1 MKITKDTL
9 RQLVKEELTELQ
21 EQTMSLPPGEEGG
34 RQLEVPEP
42 GQTKAP
48 YGLGADGHLNLK
60 TIAKM
65 QDDMVKIAGKL
76 KGFTNNYFKAIGGS
90 EGQGD
95 SNLRKLNVR
104 ARRVAAA
111 LEELD
116 EDIEM
121 NLVAQAARYEL
132 REESDTLEEM
142 IREEIQAV
150 LVEDMEKKTK
160 ISAWEDW
167 CDGKSKTWPTV
178 NGVELKVDS
187 MPLSLRM
194 TCKAKANRAWK
205 KRTQSR

>member
-1 MKITKDTL
+1 MNITKDTL

-65 QDDMVKIAGKL
+65 QDDMVKLAGKL
-76 KGFTNNYFKAIGGS
+76 KGFTNNYFKALGGS

-104 ARRVAAA
+104 AGRVAAA

-142 IREEIQAV
+142 IREEIEAALSERVDPVKLAKDRADKQCAKHG
-150 LVEDMEKKTK
+150 EGSDQCKKFRK
-160 ISAWEDW
+160 RHKDAERSA
-167 CDGKSKTWPTV
+167 
-178 NGVELKVDS
+178 
-187 MPLSLRM
+187 R
-194 TCKAKANRAWK
+194 K
-205 KRTQSR
+205 K

>member
-9 RQLVKEELTELQ
+9 KQLIKEELATVLAEQ
-21 EQTMSLPPGEEGG
+21 EPTMSRPGEEGG
-34 RQLEVPEP
+34 RQLEVPKP

-65 QDDMVKIAGKL
+65 QDDMLKLAGKL

-116 EDIEM
+116 GDIEM
-121 NLVAQAARYEL
+121 NLVTQAARYEL
-132 REESDTLEEM
+132 RDE
-142 IREEIQAV
+142 
-150 LVEDMEKKTK
+150 
-160 ISAWEDW
+160 
-167 CDGKSKTWPTV
+167 
-178 NGVELKVDS
+178 
-187 MPLSLRM
+187 
-194 TCKAKANRAWK
+194 
-205 KRTQSR
+205 

>member
-1 MKITKDTL
+1 
-9 RQLVKEELTELQ
+9 
-21 EQTMSLPPGEEGG
+21 
-34 RQLEVPEP
+34 VPEP
-42 GQTKAP
+42 GQTTAP

-65 QDDMVKIAGKL
+65 QDDMVKLAGKL
-76 KGFTNNYFKAIGGS
+76 KGFTNNYFKALGGS

-104 ARRVAAA
+104 AGRVAAA

-142 IREEIQAV
+142 IREEIEAALSERVDPVKLAKDRADKQCAKHG
-150 LVEDMEKKTK
+150 EGSDQCKKFRK
-160 ISAWEDW
+160 RHKDAERSA
-167 CDGKSKTWPTV
+167 
-178 NGVELKVDS
+178 
-187 MPLSLRM
+187 R
-194 TCKAKANRAWK
+194 K
-205 KRTQSR
+205 K